1 MSYITIEGPI
11 GAGKTTLALML
22 AERLRAKLLLEEYEE
37 NPFLAE
43 FYADRQRYAF
53 QTQLFFLLSRFRQQQ
68 ALLQTDLFYDNVISD
83 YLFAKDRLF
92 ASINLGADELALY
105 DEVERTLEKSIPIPD
120 VVIYLQGSVPKLI
133 EAIHKRGRS
142 FEGNISSEYLSQ
154 VVQTY
159 NDFFFHYRA
168 SRLIVIDTEHTDY
181 QIQPDLVDVVL
192 DAIYRNPAPP
202 VEYLAAPKPTPM
214 FASSA
219 TFSSGT
225 E

>member
-11 GAGKTTLALML
+11 GAGKTTLAMLL
-22 AERLRAKLLLEEYEE
+22 AERLGGKLLLEEYEE

-68 ALLQTDLFYDNVISD
+68 ALLQTDLFYENVISD

-105 DEVERTLEKSIPIPD
+105 DEVERTLGRAIPVPD

-133 EAIHKRGRS
+133 QAIQKRGRT
-142 FEGNISSEYLSQ
+142 FEGSISSDYLTQ

-168 SRLIVIDTEHTDY
+168 SRLIVIDTEQVDY
-181 QIQPDLVDVVL
+181 QIHPELVDVVL

-202 VEYLAAPKPTPM
+202 VEYLTAPKPVPM
-214 FASSA
+214 FALGAS
-219 TFSSGT
+219 

>member
-1 MSYITIEGPI
+1 VSYIAIEGPI
-11 GAGKTTLALML
+11 GAGKTTLAMLL
-22 AERLRAKLLLEEYEE
+22 AERLGGKLLLEEYEE

-43 FYADRQRYAF
+43 FYADRHRYAF

-68 ALLQTDLFYDNVISD
+68 ALLQTDLFYENVISD

-105 DEVERTLEKSIPIPD
+105 DEVEQTLGRSIPIPD
-120 VVIYLQGSVPKLI
+120 VVIYLQGSVPKLM
-133 EAIHKRGRS
+133 EAIHYRGRT
-142 FEGNISSEYLSQ
+142 FEGHISSDYLAQ

-168 SRLIVIDTEHTDY
+168 SRLIVIDTEQVNY
-181 QIQPDLVDVVL
+181 QIHPELVDVVL

-202 VEYLAAPKPTPM
+202 VEYLTSPKPVPM
-214 FASSA
+214 FAAGS
-219 TFSSGT
+219 TD
-225 E
+225 

>member
-1 MSYITIEGPI
+1 VSYIAIEGPI
-11 GAGKTTLALML
+11 GAGKTTLAMLL
-22 AERLRAKLLLEEYEE
+22 AERLGGKLLLEEYEE

-43 FYADRQRYAF
+43 FYADRHRYAF

-68 ALLQTDLFYDNVISD
+68 ALLQTDLFYENVISD

-105 DEVERTLEKSIPIPD
+105 DEVEQTLGRAIPIPD
-120 VVIYLQGSVPKLI
+120 VVICLQGSVPKLM
-133 EAIHKRGRS
+133 EAIHQRGRS
-142 FEGNISSEYLSQ
+142 FEGNISSDYLAQ

-168 SRLIVIDTEHTDY
+168 SRLIVIDTEQVDY
-181 QIQPDLVDVVL
+181 QIHPELVDVVL

-202 VEYLAAPKPTPM
+202 VEYLTSPKPVPM
-214 FASSA
+214 FAAGSS
-219 TFSSGT
+219 